1 MTARSFPAYRNNGA
15 VAGVPYSIFL
25 LCIARMLKF
34 DDLTLMAEA
43 HPRSVSKRAK
53 LVSDQ
58 VCPPPSVDRAG
69 GGGEPGGRLRPE
81 SQGGEFNVS
90 LFSVEGTRVYTY
102 IHT

>member
-1 MTARSFPAYRNNGA
+1 MAVRNFPAYQNIGA
-15 VAGVPYSIFL
+15 VAGVPHSIFHL
-25 LCIARMLKF
+25 FIAQMLKF
-34 DDLTLMAEA
+34 DDLTFMAEA